1 MDLFV
6 SDGGGDGGLSYVRT
20 RVEGGDPGRS
30 SQPPQQG
37 HRRGEARRLHR
48 RRLQLQ
54 RRVPRRRSKAD
65 GHSPSRLFTPLPYP
79 TMLSFMSSLPFL
91 SSSTAHSYPSP
102 PPSSSS
108 SLAATEAIDC
118 ELDCCLDI
126 DMMEQDSNG
135 KGYSNVIT
143 STSTPGHSPA
153 STPGVSSHTTQPIS
167 MTGSA
172 AHPAPINAAGGSS
185 SKAGGDSFTLSTPAS
200 GSGDHTST
208 SYEQESTNDSVMTE
222 DEEDSED
229 YVKGGYHPVHVGD
242 VFSDG
247 RYHIVRKLGW
257 GHFSTVW
264 LARDTKAKRHVALKV
279 VKSAP
284 HYTETA
290 LDEIKLLQRLV
301 AANPHHPG
309 RRHCVSLLD
318 HFKHK
323 GPNGSHVCMVFEV
336 LGENLLGLIKR
347 YQHRGV
353 PPHIVK
359 QIAKQVLLG
368 LDYMHKECGIIH
380 TDLKPENVLICIED
394 VESVVEAE
402 LRTNP
407 AAVPTKLVGVP
418 PSQGRGGT
426 QTPRAESIFITGS
439 QPLPSPSSSL
449 GSSPMF
455 DKWAFGMSKIDKP
468 SMSSLLGSESETGI
482 KSDEST
488 GAASASSSRGPPL
501 EREQTAE
508 AIGQGVEQMTTK
520 ESFGSKNAAH
530 QPLPKGPSLLSQQA
544 PPSHKAEEQKAD
556 ESSSPMST
564 DGSPDN
570 AAVDGKTTYTP
581 APAAGDPTT
590 LPPPPPY
597 DPNSLETITVKI
609 ADLGN
614 ACWVDHHFT
623 NDIQTRQY
631 RCPEVILGAK
641 WGTSADVWSASCMF
655 FELLTGDYLFDPAA
669 GSKYNKDDDHIAQ
682 IIELLGDFPKS
693 LAFSGK
699 YSADIF
705 NRRGELRHIHKLR
718 FWPIISVL
726 QEKYLMPQEDAAR
739 LASFL
744 TPMLKL
750 HPDKRASSSD
760 LLDHVWLEGIVVQGE
775 IEQMMR
781 AHRAAQQ
788 DGNKA
793 GNGDG
798 DVTMTADGT
807 GEVYDQDT
815 LDALKPISNSQAS
828 SLSSPVHLN
837 ETALHDAQQRAADH
851 AAALAKAKEAVSR
864 APDPVPTAEGDGTSN
879 AAAGGSQLTVAG
891 NNDKVQATPRA
902 ANQPTEVRNAE
913 SPSPHSLARAVATK

>member
-1 MDLFV
+1 M
-6 SDGGGDGGLSYVRT
+6 Y
-20 RVEGGDPGRS
+20 
-30 SQPPQQG
+30 
-37 HRRGEARRLHR
+37 HRA
-48 RRLQLQ
+48 
-54 RRVPRRRSKAD
+54 
-65 GHSPSRLFTPLPYP
+65 
-79 TMLSFMSSLPFL
+79 
-91 SSSTAHSYPSP
+91 
-102 PPSSSS
+102 
-108 SLAATEAIDC
+108 
-118 ELDCCLDI
+118 
-126 DMMEQDSNG
+126 N
-135 KGYSNVIT
+135 
-143 STSTPGHSPA
+143 
-153 STPGVSSHTTQPIS
+153 
-167 MTGSA
+167 
-172 AHPAPINAAGGSS
+172 
-185 SKAGGDSFTLSTPAS
+185 
-200 GSGDHTST
+200 
-208 SYEQESTNDSVMTE
+208 
-222 DEEDSED
+222 
-229 YVKGGYHPVHVGD
+229 
-242 VFSDG
+242 
-247 RYHIVRKLGW
+247 
-257 GHFSTVW
+257 
-264 LARDTKAKRHVALKV
+264 RHVALKV

-301 AANPHHPG
+301 AANPNHAG

-323 GPNGSHVCMVFEV
+323 GANGSHVCMVFEV

-394 VESVVEAE
+394 VEAVVEAE

-426 QTPRAESIFITGS
+426 QTPRPESIFITGS

-468 SMSSLLGSESETGI
+468 SSSSLLGSESETGV
-482 KSDEST
+482 KSDDSA
-488 GAASASSSRGPPL
+488 GPASASSSRGPPL
-501 EREQTAE
+501 EREKTAE
-508 AIGQGVEQMTTK
+508 AIGQGVEQMTTT
-520 ESFGSKNAAH
+520 ESFGSKTAGHHA
-530 QPLPKGPSLLSQQA
+530 QQKGPSLLSQQA
-544 PPSHKAEEQKAD
+544 PIYKAEAEPNSTCSNQT
-556 ESSSPMST
+556 T
-564 DGSPDN
+564 DG
-570 AAVDGKTTYTP
+570 AAENVVDGNSYHAP

-597 DPNSLETITVKI
+597 DPSSLEKITVKI

-718 FWPIISVL
+718 FWPIMSVL
-726 QEKYLMPQEDAAR
+726 QEKYLMPLEEATR

-744 TPMLKL
+744 QPMLKL
-750 HPDKRASSSD
+750 HPEKRASSSD
-760 LLDHVWLEGIVVQGE
+760 LLDHEWLDGIIVQGE
-775 IEQMMR
+775 IEKMMR
-781 AHRAAQQ
+781 AHQQSQQ
-788 DGNKA
+788 DGSKA
-793 GNGDG
+793 TAGD
-798 DVTMTADGT
+798 DDLTMTASS
-807 GEVYDQDT
+807 EAVFDQDT
-815 LDALKPISNSQAS
+815 LDALKPVTNSQAS
-828 SLSSPVHLN
+828 SLNSPVHLN
-837 ETALHDAQQRAADH
+837 EHALQDAQKRVADH
-851 AAALAKAKEAVSR
+851 IAAAAKAKE
-864 APDPVPTAEGDGTSN
+864 DGNATSN
-879 AAAGGSQLTVAG
+879 NNTSDGQSKTAPQETSTTSS
-891 NNDKVQATPRA
+891 NFNDKSQQSAIQSTPRA
-902 ANQPTEVRNAE
+902 ASQATQVRNGE
-913 SPSPHSLARAVATK
+913 SPSPHSLARAVATTGA